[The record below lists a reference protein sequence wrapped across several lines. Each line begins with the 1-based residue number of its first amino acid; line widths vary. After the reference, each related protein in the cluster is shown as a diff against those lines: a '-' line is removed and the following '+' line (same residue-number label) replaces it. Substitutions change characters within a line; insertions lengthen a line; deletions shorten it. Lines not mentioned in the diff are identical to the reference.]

1 MQFLH
6 FKLCQTAVFEPLDL
20 WTGYIHV
27 LKALKV
33 DKLTQYLKIG
43 VEGENI
49 WPSLYVNRVILSQ
62 DDMVYKRLSHSL
74 LSKVQMVMA
83 LGFQKGRYELF

>member
-27 LKALKV
+27 LKALKA

-49 WPSLYVNRVILSQ
+49 WLWLWAFKRDNINYLSSQ
-62 DDMVYKRLSHSL
+62 GCKTEGY
-74 LSKVQMVMA
+74 
-83 LGFQKGRYELF
+83 